1 MISVGIDVSKGK
13 STVCAIK
20 PYGEVLLVPKDY
32 KHTTEEL
39 DLLVEKLSKFNE
51 EIHITLEA
59 TGNYHLPIY
68 MYLKSKGYFISII
81 NPLEMK
87 HYRCQGIR
95 NPKTDRIDSM
105 IIAQYGIDFWYR
117 AKQQNDR
124 TQERQ
129 ELRLLGRQYEQ
140 FMKTRVT
147 RCQALNGIL
156 DQAIPGVYGLLDDF
170 NRNNGKDKLSDFVYD
185 YWHTDNITKSSE
197 KVFVKKYLNWLKK
210 KGYRQNEKEA
220 RQLYNLAKTS
230 IPTLS
235 STASSTKLIVQ
246 EAVNVLREV
255 NSSLFNILNRMRELA
270 KAMPEYETVL
280 AMGGVGE
287 TLAPRLIAEIGD
299 PRMYHSAKALIA
311 AAGIDAP
318 PYQSGQFVGTKR
330 HISKRG
336 SSTLR
341 KIGYELMDVINKHQ
355 SMLVDDPVCQ
365 FFMKKRGEGKAYRVA
380 MIAAFNKFLR
390 IYYAKVIE
398 VLNNNEQ

>member
-32 KHTTEEL
+32 KHTTEGL
-39 DLLVEKLSKFNE
+39 DQLIEILSRFTE

-87 HYRCQGIR
+87 RYRCQGIR

-105 IIAQYGIDFWYR
+105 IIAQYGIDFWCR
-117 AKQQNDR
+117 TKQQNDR

-140 FMKTRVT
+140 FMKTRVA
-147 RCQALNGIL
+147 RCQALSSIS
-156 DQAIPGVYGLLDDF
+156 DQTMPGVYSLLDDF

-185 YWHTDNITKSSE
+185 YWHNDNITKSSE
-197 KVFVKKYLNWLKK
+197 KIFIKKYLNWLKK

-220 RQLYNLAKTS
+220 RQLYVLAKTS

-235 STASSTKLIVQ
+235 STAPSTKLIVQ
-246 EAVNVLREV
+246 EAVNVLREI
-255 NSSLFNILNRMRELA
+255 NSSLFNILNQMRELA
-270 KAMPEYETVL
+270 KTMPEYDTVL
-280 AMGGVGE
+280 SMGGVGE

-311 AAGIDAP
+311 YAGIDAP

-341 KIGYELMDVINKHQ
+341 KIGYELMDAVNKHQ
-355 SMLVDDPVCQ
+355 SLLENDSVCQ
-365 FFMKKRGEGKAYRVA
+365 FFLKKRSEGKAYRVA
-380 MIAAFNKFLR
+380 IIAALNKFLR
-390 IYYAKVIE
+390 IYHAKVIK
-398 VLNNNEQ
+398 VLNDTEQ